1 MPVIEARDVHF
12 KYAET
17 PVLKKFSFVSKDNEI
32 LGIIGPNGSG
42 KTTLLKII
50 DGICKPQRGSVLL
63 NQNDL
68 NKMTRTEIARKIAF
82 VPQDAAMVF
91 SFTVEEVVMMGRSPH
106 ISRFRFE
113 SKKDA
118 DITRKAMKQTKIEQF
133 AGRSINELS
142 GGERQRVFIA
152 RALAQ
157 EPRIMLL
164 DESAAFL
171 DINHQISFFE
181 LLRMLN
187 REEGVTVMVVTHDIN
202 MASLYCDRVML
213 LKDGMMYGIGTP
225 HQVITK
231 KNIEEVYGTEVLIDS
246 HPIEG
251 LPRMTLLSRRL
262 SD

>member
-1 MPVIEARDVHF
+1 MPVIETRNVHF
-12 KYAET
+12 EYDET
-17 PVLKKFSFVSKDNEI
+17 PVLKDFSFISKGNEI

-50 DGICKPQRGSVLL
+50 DGICKPQRGRVLL
-63 NQNDL
+63 GGTDL
-68 NKMTRTEIARKIAF
+68 NKMTRTEIARSVAF
-82 VPQDAAMVF
+82 VPQDAVMVF

-113 SKKDA
+113 GKKDA
-118 DITRKAMKQTKIEQF
+118 AIVQKAMEQTKIERF

-164 DESAAFL
+164 DESSAFL
-171 DINHQISFFE
+171 DIKHQVSFFE
-181 LLRMLN
+181 LMRMLN
-187 REEGVTVMVVTHDIN
+187 RAEGVTVLAVTHDIN
-202 MASLYCDRVML
+202 IAALYCDRVML
-213 LKDGMMYGIGTP
+213 LKDGRIHVIGTP

-231 KNIEEVYGTEVLIDS
+231 KNIEEVYETEVLIDF
-246 HPIEG
+246 HPITG
-251 LPRMTLLSRRL
+251 LPRMTLVSKCF
-262 SD
+262 SE